1 MLQNVMKKFLGTKQD
16 RDIKEIQPLVQQ
28 INSLEDQMKK
38 MSDEELKAQTNKFR
52 ALLEKGST
60 INDILPEAFATARE
74 ASVRVLGMR
83 PYDVQIMGGIVLSEG
98 KIAEMKT
105 GEGKTLTAG
114 LPMYLRALD
123 GKGAHL
129 VTVNDYLAQRDAKDM
144 GELYNWL
151 GLSVGCIVHNMS
163 DEDRKE
169 AYK

>member
-74 ASVRVLGMR
+74 ASVRVL
-83 PYDVQIMGGIVLSEG
+83 
-98 KIAEMKT
+98 
-105 GEGKTLTAG
+105 
-114 LPMYLRALD
+114 
-123 GKGAHL
+123 
-129 VTVNDYLAQRDAKDM
+129 
-144 GELYNWL
+144 
-151 GLSVGCIVHNMS
+151 
-163 DEDRKE
+163 
-169 AYK
+169 